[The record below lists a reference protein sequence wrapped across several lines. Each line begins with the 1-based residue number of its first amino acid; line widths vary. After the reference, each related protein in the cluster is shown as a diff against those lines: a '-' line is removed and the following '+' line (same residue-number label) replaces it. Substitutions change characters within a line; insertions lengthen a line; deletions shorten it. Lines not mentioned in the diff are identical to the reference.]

1 MKYILLLFVSLSYG
15 QIAED
20 KILHFVAGGMS
31 GSTGYLIG
39 DYYLDKPKLTGI
51 SLAFASGVFKETYD
65 YTRGGKFDTKD
76 LLATTIGGILI
87 VKIIS
92 LTKKSKNEKINN
104 RIVRNYRKQ
113 QRKKSRKEKT
123 L

>member
-1 MKYILLLFVSLSYG
+1 MRYILLLFVSLSYG

-76 LLATTIGGILI
+76 LLATTLGGVAIHFTIKLI
-87 VKIIS
+87 NKP
-92 LTKKSKNEKINN
+92 KDEKINN

-113 QRKKSRKEKT
+113 QRKKSRKEKS